1 MFATATTI
9 SPNYSETACCDSVLN
24 LKSTTVSSYLIGSD
38 KKQRPHAR
46 RAFCHRLRAAMALLN
61 VTGIGL
67 SPRWNLQNGT
77 RPACV
82 KRKRFKKRESN
93 KTHKNEPIVHLFF
106 PLFCVLLCFTSL
118 NASLNSPPG
127 AMPSCSVMWA
137 ETLSRRICIR
147 PDISPF
153 WQTQMAE
160 ISIRKSTD
168 MPSVVTLQIWVFKCT
183 DSTTHSLVLC
193 TYNNTEP
200 RRLTHKCRT
209 DRKLFSDK

>member
-1 MFATATTI
+1 M
-9 SPNYSETACCDSVLN
+9 
-24 LKSTTVSSYLIGSD
+24 TTVSLYLIGSD
-38 KKQRPHAR
+38 RKQRPHAR

-82 KRKRFKKRESN
+82 GKKPQQEFKKQQEN
-93 KTHKNEPIVHLFF
+93 QIKTKEY
-106 PLFCVLLCFTSL
+106 FTSSSSSVRVTSL
-118 NASLNSPPG
+118 KASLNSPPG

-153 WQTQMAE
+153 WRTEGRNKHSHTHQHAF
-160 ISIRKSTD
+160 R
-168 MPSVVTLQIWVFKCT
+168 VF
-183 DSTTHSLVLC
+183 SFN
-193 TYNNTEP
+193 YW
-200 RRLTHKCRT
+200 
-209 DRKLFSDK
+209 